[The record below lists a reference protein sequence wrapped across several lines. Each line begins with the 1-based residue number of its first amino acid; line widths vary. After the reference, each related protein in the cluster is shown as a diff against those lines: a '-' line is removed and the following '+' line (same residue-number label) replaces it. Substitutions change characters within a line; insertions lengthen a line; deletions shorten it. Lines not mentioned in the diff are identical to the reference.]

1 MANKYIQ
8 NTYSADIQIVLKK
21 DGRFERNAIFPHYV
35 FNRATGQVEND
46 GYTEVDEE
54 LYERLQKDACFNVLV
69 KKGKLVVK
77 DEAPLKAGSFTQ
89 LMEMKARIKEL
100 EDENKALRAELDAL
114 KGGKGDAST
123 EAADDGLDKLKLD
136 ELKAKAKEL
145 GLDAEAL
152 TKKADVI
159 ALIRSADVGDAA
171 EGADE

>member
-21 DGRFERNAIFPHYV
+21 DGRFERNVVFSHYV
-35 FNRATGQVEND
+35 FNKVTGQVESD
-46 GYTEVDEE
+46 GYTEIDEE
-54 LYERLQKDACFNVLV
+54 LYARLQKDACYKVLV
-69 KKGKLVVK
+69 QKGKLVEH
-77 DEAPLKAGSFTQ
+77 DEAPVRAGSFTQ
-89 LMEMKARIKEL
+89 IMEMKAHIKEL
-100 EDENKALRAELDAL
+100 EEINAKLTAELAEL

-145 GLDAEAL
+145 GLDAEAI

-159 ALIRSADVGDAA
+159 ALIRSADAA
-171 EGADE
+171 KGADK

>member
-21 DGRFERNAIFPHYV
+21 DGRFERNVVFSHYV

-54 LYERLQKDACFNVLV
+54 LYERLKKDACFNVLV
-69 KKGKLVVK
+69 SKGKLVVK

-100 EDENKALRAELDAL
+100 EDENKKLKAENEELKKGAK
-114 KGGKGDAST
+114 KGGK
-123 EAADDGLDKLKLD
+123 
-136 ELKAKAKEL
+136 
-145 GLDAEAL
+145 
-152 TKKADVI
+152 KADKD
-159 ALIRSADVGDAA
+159 SEPAD
-171 EGADE
+171 EGAEE